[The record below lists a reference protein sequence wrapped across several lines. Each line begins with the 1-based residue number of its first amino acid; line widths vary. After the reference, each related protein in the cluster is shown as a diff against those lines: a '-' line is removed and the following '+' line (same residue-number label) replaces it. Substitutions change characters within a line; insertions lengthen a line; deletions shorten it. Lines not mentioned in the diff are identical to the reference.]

1 MLDDFKYEGT
11 ETVNV
16 SLYSNGSYNLS
27 TNTTGAV
34 SIYDNDPK
42 PKSTITMQVYNG
54 TAMDWYAEEKNSW
67 EAQNSGVVNISRSG
81 GDNSQAETV
90 YYTVNGTATNGI
102 DYN

>member
-1 MLDDFKYEGT
+1 
-11 ETVNV
+11 
-16 SLYSNGSYNLS
+16 
-27 TNTTGAV
+27 
-34 SIYDNDPK
+34 
-42 PKSTITMQVYNG
+42 MQVYNG